1 MLFYLECGKI
11 FNEQEDVVM
20 KAKKAGK
27 IIVAT
32 IATVAGVFGGMKLY
46 SKKKQNDKE
55 AIDELEALLEQEE
68 NEEVSED

>member
-1 MLFYLECGKI
+1 
-11 FNEQEDVVM
+11 M